1 VLLLVK
7 LFVSMSIKITTLKT
21 GDILISELKEVYDGE
36 GEDRKGICLLVER
49 PYVLSLV
56 NAAPQYM
63 VEEAGAELQVK
74 FSKWNPYSSDSQF
87 KLPYDSVMTIGEP
100 EEGLKEAYAAKI
112 AEVQL
117 IEEQTAEQ
125 KQEVENGDNSEPDQ
139 TAE

>member
-1 VLLLVK
+1 
-7 LFVSMSIKITTLKT
+7 MSIKITTLKT
-21 GDILISELKEVYDGE
+21 GTILISELKEVYDGE

-49 PYVLSLV
+49 PYELSLV

-74 FSKWNPYSSDSQF
+74 FSKWNPYSSDFQF

-100 EEGLKEAYAAKI
+100 EEGLKDAYVRKI

-117 IEEQTAEQ
+117 IEEQS
-125 KQEVENGDNSEPDQ
+125 KQQQVVSGGVENGDNSEP
-139 TAE
+139 TEASE

>member
-1 VLLLVK
+1 MLLLVK

>member
-1 VLLLVK
+1 
-7 LFVSMSIKITTLKT
+7 MSIKITTLKT

-36 GEDRKGICLLVER
+36 GEDRKGICLLIER
-49 PYVLSLV
+49 PYVLTLV

-87 KLPYDSVMTIGEP
+87 KLPYDAVMTIGEP
-100 EEGLKEAYAAKI
+100 EEGLKEAYVRKI

-117 IEEQTAEQ
+117 VEEQS
-125 KQEVENGDNSEPDQ
+125 QEAENGDNSESDQ
-139 TAE
+139 DSE